1 MSKLNTRRLDR
12 AIEQATRKLEA
23 ARERELWPLTGA
35 EKRAILAAAAG
46 GAIKIVRG
54 KAPTCAERNLERAW
68 NGAERRLGAEV
79 SALERERDRII
90 ADTAKDKAGKKSSG
104 WW

>member
-1 MSKLNTRRLDR
+1 MSKPNTRRLDR
-12 AIEQATRKLEA
+12 AIQDATRKLQA

-35 EKRAILAAAAG
+35 EKRAILSAAAG

-54 KAPTCAERNLERAW
+54 TSPIRAERNLERAW
-68 NGAERRLGAEV
+68 SGAERRLSAEV
-79 SALERERDRII
+79 SALEKERDRII
-90 ADTAKDKAGKKSSG
+90 SEAAKDKAGKKSSG